1 MTFEVAGDVCED
13 ALNVFIQVRS
23 LCFIQ
28 TIKFV
33 SLLLLLLSPNTK
45 RVPCK
50 VNRYFPLFQDLLW
63 EKMFKNKAG
72 QPMTVIR
79 LKVQ

>member
-1 MTFEVAGDVCED
+1 MTFEVAGDLCED
-13 ALNVFIQVRS
+13 ALNVFIQVHC
-23 LCFIQ
+23 LIQ

-45 RVPCK
+45 RVLCK
-50 VNRYFPLFQDLLW
+50 VNRHFPLFQDLLW
-63 EKMFKNKAG
+63 EKMFTNKAG